1 MSKISLS
8 FETKYQISEKLKGSS
23 IAIVL
28 KHKFITIS
36 FENHD
41 ATSFEKNISDVK

>member
-1 MSKISLS
+1 MSKMSFS
-8 FETKYQISEKLKGSS
+8 FETKYQLFEKVKGSS

-41 ATSFEKNISDVK
+41 ATSFEKNVSYVK